1 MTIIARRSRARDKYT
16 LARQS
21 SVAPAPT
28 LVQVITEEG
37 SPTCRIAT
45 ARFAAALLHARLFL
59 LTLGVALTCCGG
71 RAFAQQFV
79 DPTPPAITKL
89 PEMAAPAAK
98 AQTGLKFHAAP
109 RALAAGATTHDW
121 RTFLGPTHNAISTE
135 SPLLKEFAKTGPVK
149 VWEVEKGDGYASPA
163 IVGNRVVLFHRL
175 KDQETVE
182 CLEAETGKR
191 FWLTA
196 YPTAYKDPYGWN
208 GGPRCPPVSDGE
220 FVYTFGAEGK
230 LHCLK
235 LTTGQVVWKRDIV
248 KEFQKREEFFGIGA
262 TPLIEGDLLIVN
274 VGAEGGPCVVA
285 FDKRT
290 GKMVWGAG
298 KKWGASYASP
308 VPADLPFPQPTARAA
323 GTHRSGEGAN
333 APLPQPTTRAAGTL
347 RNGEGAKGSAGRR
360 RVFVFA
366 GGVSRPATGGLLCID
381 PANGKVDF
389 SFPWRG
395 RRYESVN
402 ASSPL
407 IVGSQVFISECY
419 GAGGALLNLM
429 PDGTAKPA
437 WTNNVLSTHFMTA
450 IHKDGY
456 LYGIDGH
463 GPQNAPIVCIELK
476 TGKEMWRAEPEWE
489 ETIKT
494 DQGPDKVKL
503 SPGLASMI
511 LVDGRCLMMSE
522 YGHLVWLD
530 LNPKAYKEV
539 ERTRLFLAREN
550 WSMPALSRGLLYVCQ
565 NTRGFDDSQPR
576 LICYDLRGEKK

>member
-1 MTIIARRSRARDKYT
+1 MTIIAWLRRARDKYNV
-16 LARQS
+16 AQQS
-21 SVAPAPT
+21 GAAPAPT
-28 LVQVITEEG
+28 LVPVIPEVG
-37 SPTCRIAT
+37 SPTCRTTPLRFVASPRY
-45 ARFAAALLHARLFL
+45 ARHFW
-59 LTLGVALTCCGG
+59 LTIGIALTCSGG
-71 RAFAQQFV
+71 RASAQGFV
-79 DPTPPAITKL
+79 DPAPPAVTKR
-89 PEMAAPAAK
+89 PEMAAPSAK
-98 AQTGLKFHAAP
+98 AQNDLRFHAPP
-109 RALAAGATTHDW
+109 RALAAGAVTHDW
-121 RTFLGPTHNAISTE
+121 STFLGPTHNAISSE
-135 SPLLKEFAKTGPVK
+135 SPLLKEFGKSGPMK

-163 IVGNRVVLFHRL
+163 IVGNRVVLFHRIG
-175 KDQETVE
+175 DQETVE

-248 KEFQKREEFFGIGA
+248 KEFKKREEFFGIGA

-274 VGAEGGPCVVA
+274 VGAEGGPCVAA
-285 FDKRT
+285 FAKRT

-298 KKWGASYASP
+298 KEWGASYASP
-308 VPADLPFPQPTARAA
+308 IPADL
-323 GTHRSGEGAN
+323 
-333 APLPQPTTRAAGTL
+333 PLPQPTTRSAGTR
-347 RNGEGAKGSAGRR
+347 RNGEGAKGLAGRR

-419 GAGGALLNLM
+419 GAGGALLNNM

-576 LICYDLRGEKK
+576 LICYDLRGGKK